1 MRRLH
6 FVTIFVAAGILISQ
20 SPALGQTFRTY
31 RCFDG
36 SQFVLA
42 FYEGD
47 KRAHVQLDGK
57 ALTLP
62 KRISLSGSRYAK
74 GGISLRI
81 IGTDIVLKRGRQS
94 TECITRPWVGQLGRM
109 IELDNR
115 VG

>member
-1 MRRLH
+1 MRRRDLI
-6 FVTIFVAAGILISQ
+6 TIFAAAGILINQ
-20 SPALGQTFRTY
+20 SPVFGQTFRTY
-31 RCFDG
+31 RCYDG

-74 GGISLRI
+74 GDISLKI
-81 IGTDIVLKRGRQS
+81 TKTGITLKRGKQS
-94 TECITRPWVGQLGRM
+94 TECITRPWVG
-109 IELDNR
+109 
-115 VG
+115 

>member
-1 MRRLH
+1 MRRRD
-6 FVTIFVAAGILISQ
+6 FIAIFGAAGIFISQ
-20 SPALGQTFRTY
+20 SPVFGQTFRTY

-74 GGISLRI
+74 GNVSLRI
-81 IGTDIVLKRGRQS
+81 LNTDIILKRGKQS
-94 TECITRPWVGQLGRM
+94 TECITRPWVGSLLPGEM
-109 IELDNR
+109 IE
-115 VG
+115 

>member
-1 MRRLH
+1 MRRRDLI
-6 FVTIFVAAGILISQ
+6 TIFAAAGILINQ
-20 SPALGQTFRTY
+20 SPVFGQTFRTY
-31 RCFDG
+31 RCYDG

-74 GGISLRI
+74 GDISLRI
-81 IGTDIVLKRGRQS
+81 TKTAITLKRGKQS
-94 TECITRPWVGQLGRM
+94 TECVTRSW
-109 IELDNR
+109 
-115 VG
+115 